1 MPPNFDPNDRLLEAN
16 PTPLGQRV
24 PEPLHERVEQLCD
37 LAYEAG
43 EPRRPTKQ
51 QMVGALLFGA
61 PTDAEELVALLRR
74 YGRATVADALLQVDT
89 PAGSVIELPTRKSGP
104 RSPRRR

>member
-1 MPPNFDPNDRLLEAN
+1 M
-16 PTPLGQRV
+16 PLGQRV

-51 QMVGALLFGA
+51 QMVAALLFGA
-61 PTDAEELVALLRR
+61 PTDAEELVELLHR
-74 YGRATVADALLQVDT
+74 YGRATVADALIGSEA
-89 PAGSVIELPTRKSGP
+89 PAGDVIELPTRKSGP

>member
-1 MPPNFDPNDRLLEAN
+1 MPRNFDPNSRLIEAN
-16 PTPLGQRV
+16 PVPLGQRV

-51 QMVGALLFGA
+51 QMVAALLFGA
-61 PTDAEELVALLRR
+61 PTDADELVKLLRR
-74 YGRATVADALLQVDT
+74 YGRAKVADALPRSEAAPGD
-89 PAGSVIELPTRKSGP
+89 VIELPKRRSGP
-104 RSPRRR
+104 RSSRGR